1 MKSSTLSQVTADV
14 QDARVQRPSVY
25 PTLREVAEQPP
36 FETRLNPNEIVV
48 GECSEACHPTLYGRV
63 LVRWDALGASLER
76 WLPTLHAM
84 PVRAGDR
91 VLLAQP
97 SNWSE
102 PVVTGVLDGFAQ
114 RPSVARSEAA
124 RITLEP
130 DETVR
135 VASADGTPLLEVYR
149 SEAGPTV
156 RLLSDDIHLDLPGA
170 LRIEAKSVQLIA
182 RQGGLRLSATDDVVL
197 SGETINFN

>member
-1 MKSSTLSQVTADV
+1 VE
-14 QDARVQRPSVY
+14 
-25 PTLREVAEQPP
+25 EVAEQPP
-36 FETRLNPNEIVV
+36 LEAHLGANELVV
-48 GECSEACHPTLYGRV
+48 GECVEARHPTLRGRV
-63 LVRWDALGASLER
+63 LVRWNVLGASLER

-102 PVVTGVLDGFAQ
+102 PVVSGVLDGFAR
-114 RPSVARSEAA
+114 RPKPERSETA

-130 DETVR
+130 EETVR
-135 VASADGTPLLEVYR
+135 IASADGTPLVEVYR

-156 RLLSDDIHLDLPGA
+156 RLLSDDVNLDLPGS
-170 LRIEAKSVQLIA
+170 LHIEARSVQLIA
-182 RQGGLRLSATDDVVL
+182 TQGEMRLSASDDLVL
-197 SGETINFN
+197 NGETINLN